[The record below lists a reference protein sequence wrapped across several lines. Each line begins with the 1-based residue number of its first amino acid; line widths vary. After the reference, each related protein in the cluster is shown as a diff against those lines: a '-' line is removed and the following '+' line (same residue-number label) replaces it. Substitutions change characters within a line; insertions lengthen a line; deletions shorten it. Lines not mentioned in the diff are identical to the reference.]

1 MIIIK
6 RYHFLLFNYLI
17 IKKLSIFNHLND
29 PFIKESNKEIYDKNQ
44 DYYIKRMNWI
54 NEYMN
59 SKSFEEIIFRKPED
73 FDISSEDYDY
83 YCAPKT
89 ELQYY
94 QEEQERNKKIGPATP
109 LEKTDPEEPN
119 Q

>member
-1 MIIIK
+1 MENLDNVFKIK
-6 RYHFLLFNYLI
+6 LRIRDMMAKRDDISTTDITKMLMA

-89 ELQYY
+89 ELQY
-94 QEEQERNKKIGPATP
+94 
-109 LEKTDPEEPN
+109 
-119 Q
+119 